1 MDGKYKQY
9 APIGLVISGLA
20 LLSLVGFFLARVL
33 VEIQLLALPDDELI
47 PRGLW
52 ISAAAVMLGLAITA
66 LLNPDGVRR
75 FFTGRQMRYG
85 SNSVILLLAI
95 LGVLF
100 FANALVLS
108 NPQTWDMTEDK
119 QNTLND
125 ETVAIL
131 ESLEQPILARAY
143 YSAQLSTDNVGKLL
157 ENFKQNSKGKFT
169 YEFINPEFN
178 PVMAERDNIERDG
191 TIVLMIGDTRREVV
205 SFASERDLASGILR
219 LMNPGERYVYFL
231 TGHGELPIDTPGES
245 SYTLVKRSLES
256 KNYTVESLN
265 LVSAGSVPENADA
278 VVIVGPQRPLNDA
291 EVEALRAYLAQGGG
305 LVVMKEP
312 VFSDEEPLPDPLDD
326 LLAEWGIAF
335 NNDLVVDPNV
345 NPPIIAVADPG
356 SYANHPVTQGLF
368 GYYSAFPTTRS
379 LSLLPTE
386 SPSITATPLA
396 FTGVNAWGETDLDSI
411 DTNTQRFDPEVD
423 TPGPVILAI
432 ASEDWMQDA
441 RLVVFGD
448 SELAADAFY
457 QQGNG
462 DIVINAIDWVAEQE
476 QQINLTPRDP
486 INRQYRQPGTF
497 GMIGMILTGLCILP
511 IIIAGAGISTWVARR
526 RRG

>member
-9 APIGLVISGLA
+9 ALIGLVISGLA
-20 LLSLVGFFLARVL
+20 LLSLVGFFLARIL
-33 VEIQLLALPDDELI
+33 AEIQLLALPDDELI

-52 ISAAAVMLGLAITA
+52 ISGAAVILGLAVTA

-100 FANALVLS
+100 FVNALALN

-125 ETVAIL
+125 ETIAIL
-131 ESLEQPILARAY
+131 ESLDQPVLARAY
-143 YSAQLSTDNVGKLL
+143 YSAQLPTETTQKLL
-157 ENFKQNSKGKFT
+157 ERFEENSKGKFS

-178 PVMAERDNIERDG
+178 PVMAERDNVERDG
-191 TIVLMIGDTRREVV
+191 TIILITETNREVV
-205 SFASERDLASGILR
+205 AFASERDLASGLLR
-219 LMNPGERYVYFL
+219 LINPGERYVYFL
-231 TGHGELPIDTPGES
+231 TGNGELPLDTPGDT
-245 SYTLVKRSLES
+245 SYTLVKRSLEI
-256 KNYTVESLN
+256 KNYTVASLS
-265 LVSAGSVPENADA
+265 LASEGRVPENADA
-278 VVIVGPQRPLNDA
+278 IVIAGPQRPLSESD
-291 EVEALRAYLAQGGG
+291 VDALRAYLSQGGG

-312 VFSDEEPLPDPLDD
+312 IFSEETPANDPLDD
-326 LLAEWGIAF
+326 LLAAWGVAF
-335 NNDLVVDPNV
+335 NNDLIIDPNV
-345 NPPIIAVADPG
+345 NPPLIAVADPV

-368 GYYSAFPTTRS
+368 GYYSAFPTARS
-379 LSLLPTE
+379 LSILPTN
-386 SPSITATPLA
+386 STNLTVTPLA
-396 FTGVNAWGETDLDSI
+396 FSGTNTWGETDLESI
-411 DTNTQRFDPEVD
+411 DSNTQAFNPEFD
-423 TPGPVILAI
+423 TPGPLTLAI
-432 ASEDWMQDA
+432 ASEDRMTNA

-462 DIVINAIDWVAEQE
+462 DIVINAIDWVAEQDD
-476 QQINLTPRDP
+476 QIDLTPRDS
-486 INRQYRQPGTF
+486 IQRSFRQPGTF
-497 GMIGMILTGLCILP
+497 GLIAMILGALCVLP
-511 IIIAGAGISTWVARR
+511 ILIAGAGVSTWVARR